1 VVAPGAT
8 QIAGTARSSTL
19 LALAGDL
26 GKTTNTEIALATLGF
41 TSANNTSLGI
51 RARRTTGGTSWQ
63 STAIGLGVDVDNT
76 VRAGACMWLHGN
88 GNTGIG
94 TDQPSAGLSVVA
106 PGATE
111 IAGTARSST
120 LLTSTGAL
128 GSAGGS
134 EVALA
139 TLGFSSGNDSSL
151 GIRARRTTT
160 GAGWQSTAIGLGM
173 DVDNTVRAGACMWLH
188 GNGNTGIGTDQPG
201 ARLSVV
207 APGATEIAGTAR
219 SSTLLTSTGAL
230 GSAGGSEVALA
241 TLGFSSGNNSSL
253 GIRARRTTTGASW
266 QSTAI
271 GLGMDVDNTVQAG
284 ASMWLHGNG
293 NVGIGSTQPP
303 NARLSVNSTAPSSPA
318 MSVASSGNVSA
329 LFSESTGGGWGVGA
343 EASGSNA
350 AIAGRGKGNG
360 PGVHGIAVNTSTTSI
375 GVVGTVG
382 SSLTPPAAQLTGGIG
397 VVGLSPAGL
406 GVGGVSLG
414 QGPVGNGVEGQYDGS
429 GLGAGVHAWAS
440 GPSSVALYAERLGG
454 VAGQFMG
461 NVTIQGTVT
470 ASVKPF
476 KIDHPLDPANRY
488 LSHVSVESPD
498 LMTVYAGTVVTDAN
512 GESVIELP
520 DYFEA
525 LNRDIKYQLT
535 PIGELSQVT
544 VAREVEGNRFTIR
557 TERLHVK
564 VSWQVT
570 GVRRDRY
577 AEAYPIPVDEA
588 KPERERGRYLH
599 PELYPPDAEARQPIG
614 VLPGSFARPAPAGPS
629 AELGF
634 DPP

>member
-19 LALAGDL
+19 LASAGDL

-94 TDQPSAGLSVVA
+94 TDQPSAG
-106 PGATE
+106 
-111 IAGTARSST
+111 
-120 LLTSTGAL
+120 
-128 GSAGGS
+128 
-134 EVALA
+134 
-139 TLGFSSGNDSSL
+139 
-151 GIRARRTTT
+151 
-160 GAGWQSTAIGLGM
+160 
-173 DVDNTVRAGACMWLH
+173 
-188 GNGNTGIGTDQPG
+188 
-201 ARLSVV
+201 LSVV

-329 LFSESTGGGWGVGA
+329 LFSESTGGAGESAPRPVAATPPSRGA
-343 EASGSNA
+343 ERA
-350 AIAGRGKGNG
+350 
-360 PGVHGIAVNTSTTSI
+360 T
-375 GVVGTVG
+375 
-382 SSLTPPAAQLTGGIG
+382 
-397 VVGLSPAGL
+397 
-406 GVGGVSLG
+406 
-414 QGPVGNGVEGQYDGS
+414 
-429 GLGAGVHAWAS
+429 
-440 GPSSVALYAERLGG
+440 
-454 VAGQFMG
+454 
-461 NVTIQGTVT
+461 
-470 ASVKPF
+470 
-476 KIDHPLDPANRY
+476 
-488 LSHVSVESPD
+488 
-498 LMTVYAGTVVTDAN
+498 
-512 GESVIELP
+512 
-520 DYFEA
+520 
-525 LNRDIKYQLT
+525 
-535 PIGELSQVT
+535 
-544 VAREVEGNRFTIR
+544 
-557 TERLHVK
+557 
-564 VSWQVT
+564 
-570 GVRRDRY
+570 
-577 AEAYPIPVDEA
+577 
-588 KPERERGRYLH
+588 
-599 PELYPPDAEARQPIG
+599 
-614 VLPGSFARPAPAGPS
+614 APASMASP
-629 AELGF
+629 
-634 DPP
+634 